1 MFCVSG
7 IFYTKVSALW
17 IVTIVHCQGIRRHPV
32 QYCLL
37 FRIRYIFEEYLQ
49 QDVCTAYIDKR
60 NCTFS
65 KITIFFV
72 IYLFCVL
79 LRWGCSSAQ
88 TWSSLEKP
96 FYNFPHTDQGGQ
108 TLSGKFH
115 YFLIPF
121 PKSWKNTPILPRDIL
136 YYIRLMKGVEIY
148 IQNIRLFS

>member
-88 TWSSLEKP
+88 FWSSLEQP

-108 TLSGKFH
+108 TLIFSTLSLNFGRIHQSCQGIYYTIYAWWKAW
-115 YFLIPF
+115 
-121 PKSWKNTPILPRDIL
+121 KSRFKI
-136 YYIRLMKGVEIY
+136 
-148 IQNIRLFS
+148 